1 MKENS
6 IVLNS
11 YEEILVDFDVAVAD
25 NYLNCQTRMRNKNKK
40 QNKRK
45 TRSDEINRKVEQE
58 LLKINDMVGNSSRGS
73 PHNYDDD
80 SSHKTRLSLV
90 ITGHFD
96 SPKSTTRGRLLY
108 ELGWLRR
115 EVHELAKESFLFVLC
130 MDVCKD
136 EH

>member
-1 MKENS
+1 MEVIWLA
-6 IVLNS
+6 IVVVVHHIIMMMIYS
-11 YEEILVDFDVAVAD
+11 A
-25 NYLNCQTRMRNKNKK
+25 
-40 QNKRK
+40 
-45 TRSDEINRKVEQE
+45 
-58 LLKINDMVGNSSRGS
+58 
-73 PHNYDDD
+73 
-80 SSHKTRLSLV
+80 HKTRLSLV

-108 ELGWLRR
+108 ELGWLSNDKLNKLRR